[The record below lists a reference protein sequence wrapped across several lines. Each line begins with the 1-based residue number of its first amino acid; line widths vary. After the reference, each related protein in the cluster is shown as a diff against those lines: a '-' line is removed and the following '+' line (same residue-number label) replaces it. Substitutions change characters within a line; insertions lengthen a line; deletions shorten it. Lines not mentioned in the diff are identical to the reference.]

1 MAEETFAQQQV
12 TEPEL
17 SESDRIRKRIQE
29 YKASLN
35 PQTLQIIQILLDS
48 QLKSGLL
55 KPADLDAVVLLR
67 DEVNKAQIE
76 YNTQV
81 QNAQKRLQDLA
92 ETEMAEKVAAQEAK
106 VQAIVDSRDAERAR
120 RKSVEDRMAQME
132 AVLASHGIS
141 MDLNQ
146 DGVVG
151 LKEGQVASQ
160 LTAEEQAQ
168 VDNIVQVE
176 KDNIAEMESK
186 PKSRAFAMARALN
199 PEPTIEEMPG
209 VEKMPPPDPMESWES
224 QYDDTPVSDEQMA
237 EAHKLADELD
247 EFEDK
252 VESTKKS
259 FKEWEEENGHP
270 TNDDLHAMA
279 EGLDEFKPS
288 GTTTESFLDEVERV
302 NEVAEADELL
312 SEDTPPPPSAPV
324 VSAGQ
329 VNDEQAEEL
338 AEENPEF
345 VLSRDSVKMI
355 EETPEGWDANGS
367 PVVDEP
373 EEEYEEITIPSES
386 ELKSMTKANIK
397 SEADKLG
404 FDVPTSLTKTAMIET
419 FKTQTDEFIQS
430 LQDSGEFV
438 SASDSSDDDESKDD
452 IKDGGYF

>member
-48 QLKSGLL
+48 QLKSGLM

-92 ETEMAEKVAAQEAK
+92 ETEMAEKVAAQEAQ

-186 PKSRAFAMARALN
+186 PKSRAFAMARAMN

-224 QYDDTPVSDEQMA
+224 QYDDTPSPSVSDEQMA
-237 EAHKLADELD
+237 EANKLADELD

-259 FKEWEEENGHP
+259 FKEWEEEN
-270 TNDDLHAMA
+270 
-279 EGLDEFKPS
+279 EFKPS

-312 SEDTPPPPSAPV
+312 SEDIPPPPSAPV

-338 AEENPEF
+338 TEENPEF
-345 VLSRDSVKMI
+345 VLSRESVKMI
-355 EETPEGWDANGS
+355 DELPE
-367 PVVDEP
+367 EP

-438 SASDSSDDDESKDD
+438 SASDSSEDDESKDD

>member
-48 QLKSGLL
+48 QLKSGLM

-92 ETEMAEKVAAQEAK
+92 ETEMAEKVAAQEAQ

-186 PKSRAFAMARALN
+186 PKSRAFAMARAMN

-224 QYDDTPVSDEQMA
+224 QYDDTPSPSVSDEQMA
-237 EAHKLADELD
+237 EANKLADELD

-259 FKEWEEENGHP
+259 FKEWEEEN
-270 TNDDLHAMA
+270 
-279 EGLDEFKPS
+279 EF
-288 GTTTESFLDEVERV
+288 
-302 NEVAEADELL
+302 NQVA
-312 SEDTPPPPSAPV
+312 
-324 VSAGQ
+324 Q
-329 VNDEQAEEL
+329 
-338 AEENPEF
+338 
-345 VLSRDSVKMI
+345 
-355 EETPEGWDANGS
+355 
-367 PVVDEP
+367 
-373 EEEYEEITIPSES
+373 
-386 ELKSMTKANIK
+386 
-397 SEADKLG
+397 
-404 FDVPTSLTKTAMIET
+404 
-419 FKTQTDEFIQS
+419 
-430 LQDSGEFV
+430 LQNHS
-438 SASDSSDDDESKDD
+438 
-452 IKDGGYF
+452 

>member
-48 QLKSGLL
+48 QLKSGLM

-92 ETEMAEKVAAQEAK
+92 ETEMAEKVAAQEAQ
-106 VQAIVDSRDAERAR
+106 VQAIVDARDAERAR
-120 RKSVEDRMAQME
+120 RKAVEDRMAQME

-186 PKSRAFAMARALN
+186 PKSRAFAMARAMN

-224 QYDDTPVSDEQMA
+224 QYDDTPSPSVSDEQMA
-237 EAHKLADELD
+237 EANKLADELD

-259 FKEWEEENGHP
+259 FKEWEEEN
-270 TNDDLHAMA
+270 
-279 EGLDEFKPS
+279 EFKPS

-312 SEDTPPPPSAPV
+312 SEDIPPPPSAPV

-338 AEENPEF
+338 TEENPEF
-345 VLSRDSVKMI
+345 VLSRESVKMI
-355 EETPEGWDANGS
+355 DELPE
-367 PVVDEP
+367 EP

-438 SASDSSDDDESKDD
+438 SASDSSEDDESKDD

>member
-1 MAEETFAQQQV
+1 MAEQTFAQQQV

-17 SESDRIRKRIQE
+17 SESDKIRKRIQD

-209 VEKMPPPDPMESWES
+209 VEKMPPPDPMESWEA
-224 QYDDTPVSDEQMA
+224 PAVSDEQME
-237 EAHKLADELD
+237 EANKLADELD

-259 FKEWEEENGHP
+259 FKEWEEEN
-270 TNDDLHAMA
+270 
-279 EGLDEFKPS
+279 EFKPS

-312 SEDTPPPPSAPV
+312 SEDIPPPPSAPV

-345 VLSRDSVKMI
+345 VLSRESVKMI
-355 EETPEGWDANGS
+355 DELPE
-367 PVVDEP
+367 EP

-438 SASDSSDDDESKDD
+438 SASDSGDDDESKDN

>member
-92 ETEMAEKVAAQEAK
+92 ETEMAEKVAAQEAQ
-106 VQAIVDSRDAERAR
+106 VQAIVDARDAERAR
-120 RKSVEDRMAQME
+120 RKAVEDRMAQME

-186 PKSRAFAMARALN
+186 PKSRAFAMARAMN

-224 QYDDTPVSDEQMA
+224 QYDDTPSPSVSDEQMA
-237 EAHKLADELD
+237 EANKLADELD

-259 FKEWEEENGHP
+259 FKEWEEEN
-270 TNDDLHAMA
+270 
-279 EGLDEFKPS
+279 EFKPS

-312 SEDTPPPPSAPV
+312 SEDIPPPPSAPV

-338 AEENPEF
+338 TEENPEF
-345 VLSRDSVKMI
+345 VLSRESVKMI
-355 EETPEGWDANGS
+355 DELPE
-367 PVVDEP
+367 EP

-438 SASDSSDDDESKDD
+438 SASDSSEDDESKDD